1 MNKIKKLI
9 TKKINKYSEIDYD
22 YLEYVEYSK
31 SSITSSVPRLNLVL
45 PKIDKKYVFGGIST
59 ALKIFN
65 EISEYYNLE
74 KRIIVTDIPLNSD
87 LKNEYPD
94 FVLGDAHKDCIC
106 KDKTYLCAADPKW
119 RKDNKIPIRKKDY
132 FITTS
137 WRTQFIFENL
147 FEAQTKMFGKG
158 NKNFY
163 LIQDYEPGFFKWSSE
178 FLLVD
183 STYKNKNTIAIFNSS
198 NLRTYFDLLGY
209 NFNHKICFEPVL
221 NEEMANI
228 LMKRKDET
236 ISRENIV
243 LIYGRPFEDRNC
255 FSLIVNSLN
264 KYLQSYNLDRSW
276 KFISVG
282 SKHRDIKLKNNFI
295 LESYGKLSLK
305 EYADLLLKS
314 KVGISLMCSPH
325 PSYPPLEMSA
335 FGLQTITN
343 AFACKDLLSF
353 NRNIIS
359 IERINFNTLSE
370 AIHKAIVSSN
380 SNSVMQDLR
389 YVSNDNQFQETI
401 EFVGQFIGL
410 GEEND

>member
-1 MNKIKKLI
+1 M
-9 TKKINKYSEIDYD
+9 
-22 YLEYVEYSK
+22 
-31 SSITSSVPRLNLVL
+31 
-45 PKIDKKYVFGGIST
+45 
-59 ALKIFN
+59 
-65 EISEYYNLE
+65 
-74 KRIIVTDIPLNSD
+74 
-87 LKNEYPD
+87 
-94 FVLGDAHKDCIC
+94 
-106 KDKTYLCAADPKW
+106 
-119 RKDNKIPIRKKDY
+119 
-132 FITTS
+132 
-137 WRTQFIFENL
+137 
-147 FEAQTKMFGKG
+147 
-158 NKNFY
+158 
-163 LIQDYEPGFFKWSSE
+163 
-178 FLLVD
+178 
-183 STYKNKNTIAIFNSS
+183 
-198 NLRTYFDLLGY
+198 
-209 NFNHKICFEPVL
+209 
-221 NEEMANI
+221 
-228 LMKRKDET
+228 
-236 ISRENIV
+236 
-243 LIYGRPFEDRNC
+243 
-255 FSLIVNSLN
+255 
-264 KYLQSYNLDRSW
+264 
-276 KFISVG
+276 G